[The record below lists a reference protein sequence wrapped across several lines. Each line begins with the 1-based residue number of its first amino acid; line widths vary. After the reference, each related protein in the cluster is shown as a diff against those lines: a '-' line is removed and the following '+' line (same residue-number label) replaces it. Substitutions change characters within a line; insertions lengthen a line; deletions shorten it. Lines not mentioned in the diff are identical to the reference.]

1 MAPISSH
8 FAPSYGMA
16 CALLRRHAGS
26 LERCQRLV
34 ERSFGSYLA
43 RRGVTKESDVDTYL
57 KLVNEAQLRADAY
70 EKLFDDPK
78 TSVDVL
84 AGRRRHCERR
94 SGTTSRRPSPS
105 SLQKHSARS

>member
-1 MAPISSH
+1 M
-8 FAPSYGMA
+8 
-16 CALLRRHAGS
+16 
-26 LERCQRLV
+26 

-78 TSVDVL
+78 T
-84 AGRRRHCERR
+84 R
-94 SGTTSRRPSPS
+94 
-105 SLQKHSARS
+105 